1 MCTNYLIICLSLN
14 KRKEGNCVLNDD
26 SRGFG
31 SIDRDGWP
39 NGVDVVVRTCGV
51 TVGTGTSSGS

>member
-1 MCTNYLIICLSLN
+1 LIICLSLN